1 MTALAVVGVLALLA
15 VLLIIV
21 FIFGMGAGIAYTAKH
36 PGKVFPN
43 YGTTL
48 NTPALL
54 VAGRIG
60 HVRKL
65 CESSMEFDA
74 TEPGGL
80 SNRAWLA
87 HSVLNILDGN
97 IDAQI
102 NDELH
107 R

>member
-1 MTALAVVGVLALLA
+1 MTTLAVIGTLAILAALLL
-15 VLLIIV
+15 VV
-21 FIFGMGAGIAYTAKH
+21 FSIGMGAGIAYTAKH
-36 PGKVFPN
+36 PLKVFPN
-43 YGTTL
+43 YGTL
-48 NTPALL
+48 STPALL
-54 VAGRIG
+54 VAGRLG

-74 TEPGGL
+74 MEPEGL

-102 NDELH
+102 TDELS